1 MEAGGVYRGNWNTE
15 KNIKRGLN
23 LGLEEVDDRFEKT
36 LADINKMNS
45 NRVFDNYITK
55 LAFPFFKNFTFHSEI
70 NFQFPLTILTGKNGS
85 GKSSAL
91 HALYGSPKGKNISD
105 YWFSSQLDP
114 IEDFGGEVRERH
126 CFFYEY
132 YYNGENSSVLYQR
145 NHHKNRNSMEYWET
159 SRPRAKYR
167 MNTNQKRSN
176 PIEKELVY
184 IDFRKELSAF
194 DKFFYFGNIDHLKS
208 NSKQD
213 YLRLKSVELKN
224 VIDSGEI
231 HEIRGCPQNESSIQL
246 TEPEIMAIGSIL
258 QENYKDIKLIDHKLF
273 QGWGTSVI
281 WSKDGFT
288 YSEAHA
294 GSGEIA
300 VVILVHKVLNAQ
312 PKSLILLDEPEV
324 SLHPGAQ
331 KLLLLFLL
339 EQVKTKKHQVIMST
353 HSPAFAEGMPKEAI
367 KRFIRNPDTNK
378 IDILDE
384 CFPSEAFKYLGLSS
398 KYDNAK
404 IHVEDELAQKIIF
417 SVIKNNSD
425 RFDNLN
431 VFFTPGGASYM
442 KQNYILHYAHEDN
455 NKNFVLFD
463 GDQSY
468 DGSIVD
474 LNTLTVKDFHNK
486 DYLKEQIKSF
496 TGQEINFVK
505 DGGNG
510 KSRDDQII
518 EAQKKYINYYKSCVK
533 FLPKTTPEEIIWD
546 ENYVSEILLI
556 KDKTSFKEV
565 MEESDYKIKI
575 LKTAMVLTGNDNP
588 SSIRFIEDML
598 IKKWIETND
607 ESQVEIKEILLG
619 FMKIINN
626 QEMVMG

>member
-1 MEAGGVYRGNWNTE
+1 MR
-15 KNIKRGLN
+15 
-23 LGLEEVDDRFEKT
+23 LEEVENRFEKSIV
-36 LADINKMNS
+36 DILQMKENS
-45 NRVFDNYITK
+45 VFDNYITK
-55 LAFPFFKNFTFHSEI
+55 IAFPFFKNFTFHSEI

-91 HALYGSPKGKNISD
+91 HALYGAPKGKNISD

-114 IEDFGGEVRERH
+114 IEDFGGEVQERH
-126 CFFYEY
+126 SFFYEY
-132 YYNGENSSVLYQR
+132 YNNGANNAVLYQR
-145 NHHKNRNSMEYWET
+145 IHHKNRNSMEYWET

-167 MNTNQKRSN
+167 MDTNQQRSN
-176 PIEKELVY
+176 PIEKDLVY

-224 VIDSGEI
+224 VIDSGKI
-231 HEIRGCPQNESSIQL
+231 HEVRGCPQNESTIQL
-246 TEPEIMAIGSIL
+246 SEPEIQAIGSIL
-258 QENYKDIKLIDHKLF
+258 QENYVDIKLINHKLF
-273 QGWGTSVI
+273 QGWGISVV

-300 VVILVHKVLNAQ
+300 VVVLVHNIMSAK

-339 EQVKTKKHQVIMST
+339 DQIKAKRHQVIMST

-384 CFPSEAFKYLGLSS
+384 CFPSEAFKFLGLSS

-404 IHVEDELAQKIIF
+404 IHVEDELAQKLI
-417 SVIKNNSD
+417 VNVMKNNFD
-425 RFDNLN
+425 RFDNFH
-431 VFFTPGGASYM
+431 VFFAPGGASYM
-442 KQNYILHYAHEDN
+442 KQNYILHYALESND
-455 NKNFVLFD
+455 KNFVLFD
-463 GDQSY
+463 GDQRY
-468 DGSIVD
+468 DNPIIDLDEVLVKD
-474 LNTLTVKDFHNK
+474 LNKK
-486 DYLKEQIKSF
+486 DYYDQEIKKF
-496 TGQEINFVK
+496 TGQNIDFAK

-510 KSRDDQII
+510 KKRDDQIV
-518 EAQKKYINYYKSCVK
+518 EAQKKYISYYKRCVR
-533 FLPKTTPEEIIWD
+533 FLPRETPEEIIWD
-546 ENYVSEILLI
+546 DDFIKSLIHKPASLLEIFNEPNYKGKISKTALAFIGNNNPESIQAIQNILI
-556 KDKTSFKEV
+556 K
-565 MEESDYKIKI
+565 
-575 LKTAMVLTGNDNP
+575 N
-588 SSIRFIEDML
+588 
-598 IKKWIETND
+598 WIEKND
-607 ESQVEIKEILLG
+607 VCQHEIKEILLE
-619 FMKIINN
+619 FLSIVNDL
-626 QEMVMG
+626 ELVVR